1 MARSRKTVLL
11 LPLTGFLLVFFVL
24 PMAWFLSYAVRE
36 AEVPRALPETLEV
49 LAGWTLGQPVPEAVY
64 PAMARDMVEAA
75 DSGTMA
81 NAARRINYE
90 LAGSRSALTKAARQV
105 RKSDPTVTFDEA
117 FFRSVDPILTSPEFF
132 AVMKRAGAAVS
143 DHYLLAAFDLQKAPD
158 GKIVAV
164 PEESRLYIAVLL
176 RTLQISALVMGA
188 CLLLGFPVAVLVATS
203 SEKVAD
209 AILILVMLPFWTSLL
224 VRTTAWIVLLQKE
237 GIINSA
243 LLSLGLISEPLTMIF
258 NRMGVVIAMTHVL
271 LPFMILPL
279 YSTLKA
285 IPPGYMRAAASLG
298 ARPLTAFFRVYLPL
312 AVPGIAAGCIMV
324 FILSVGYYVTPA
336 LVGGPADQM
345 LSAFVANYTTG
356 TGNWGLASALGLILL
371 VVTAALYLVA
381 QRLSGGRA
389 ISLG

>member
-1 MARSRKTVLL
+1 MAKAPKTMLL
-11 LPLTGFLLVFFVL
+11 LPLTGFLLVFFVV
-24 PMAWFLSYAVRE
+24 PMAWFLSFAVRE
-36 AEVPRALPETLEV
+36 TEVPRALPKSLEV
-49 LAGWTLGQPVPEAVY
+49 LADWTTGQPVPQAVY
-64 PAMARDMVEAA
+64 PALAADMIVAA

-81 NAARRINYE
+81 DAARRINYE
-90 LAGSRSALTKAARQV
+90 LTGTRSALSKASRQV
-105 RKSDPTVTFDEA
+105 RRADPATVFDEA
-117 FFRSVDPILTSPEFF
+117 FFRSIDPLLTSPEFF
-132 AVMKRAGAAVS
+132 AVVKRAGATFS
-143 DHYLLAAFDLQKAPD
+143 DHYLLAAIDLQRTPD
-158 GKIVAV
+158 GAIAAV

-176 RTLQISALVMGA
+176 RTLQISALVTLT
-188 CLLLGFPVAVLVATS
+188 CLVLGFPVAALLTTS
-203 SEKVAD
+203 SERAAD

-258 NRMGVVIAMTHVL
+258 NSMGVVIAMTHVL

-279 YSTLKA
+279 FSTLKA
-285 IPPGYMRAAASLG
+285 IPPSYMRAAASLG
-298 ARPLTAFFRVYLPL
+298 ARPMTAFFRVYLPL
-312 AVPGIAAGCIMV
+312 AMPGIAAGCIMV

-371 VVTAALYLVA
+371 VVTAALYVIA

>member
-1 MARSRKTVLL
+1 MERTHKTMLL

-24 PMAWFLSYAVRE
+24 PMAWFLSFAVRE
-36 AEVPRALPETLEV
+36 AEVPRALPNTLEV
-49 LAGWTLGQPVPEAVY
+49 LAGWTLGQPVPEPVY
-64 PAMARDMVEAA
+64 PALAKDIAVAA
-75 DSGTMA
+75 DSGVVA

-90 LAGSRSALTKAARQV
+90 LAGSRSALSKASRQV
-105 RKSDPTVTFDEA
+105 RKAAPATVFDEA
-117 FFRSVDPILTSPEFF
+117 FFREIDPILTSPEFF
-132 AVMKRAGAAVS
+132 AVAKRAGANVS
-143 DHYLLAAFDLQKAPD
+143 NHYLLAAFDLQKTPD
-158 GKIVAV
+158 GKIVNV
-164 PEESRLYIAVLL
+164 PEETRLYVAVLW
-176 RTLQISALVMGA
+176 RTLQISAIVMMGCLV
-188 CLLLGFPVAVLVATS
+188 LGFPVAVLLSIS

-279 YSTLKA
+279 YSTLKT

-324 FILSVGYYVTPA
+324 FILSIGYYVTPA

-371 VVTAALYLVA
+371 VVTAALYLLA

>member
-1 MARSRKTVLL
+1 
-11 LPLTGFLLVFFVL
+11 
-24 PMAWFLSYAVRE
+24 MAWFLSYAVRE

-64 PAMARDMVEAA
+64 SAMARDMVEAA

-105 RKSDPTVTFDEA
+105 RKSDPAVTFDEA

-188 CLLLGFPVAVLVATS
+188 CLVLGFPVAVLLATS

-371 VVTAALYLVA
+371 VVTAALYLLA

>member
-1 MARSRKTVLL
+1 
-11 LPLTGFLLVFFVL
+11 
-24 PMAWFLSYAVRE
+24 
-36 AEVPRALPETLEV
+36 
-49 LAGWTLGQPVPEAVY
+49 
-64 PAMARDMVEAA
+64 
-75 DSGTMA
+75 
-81 NAARRINYE
+81 
-90 LAGSRSALTKAARQV
+90 
-105 RKSDPTVTFDEA
+105 VTFDEA

-188 CLLLGFPVAVLVATS
+188 CLVLGFPVAVLLATS

-371 VVTAALYLVA
+371 VVTAALYLLA